1 MLHVQPAMTPIFGLV
16 LYFPVAFRRKPTEI
30 IHLPTSQV
38 GMAGG
43 LLVKGKNALR
53 VAFFFFVRYPRIF
66 ARMRVRQDCS
76 VTEGTRRVEH
86 LKSGDDQTKQKCGSV
101 IPESGMLITKK
112 FDHDYSERSERPHRL
127 VIFSWC
133 ILVLR
138 LNFPLNRKNRTFVFS
153 FVVKCVLPFLFSHC
167 LYYGSFT

>member
-1 MLHVQPAMTPIFGLV
+1 MLC
-16 LYFPVAFRRKPTEI
+16 E
-30 IHLPTSQV
+30 
-38 GMAGG
+38 
-43 LLVKGKNALR
+43 LR
-53 VAFFFFVRYPRIF
+53 FFFFVRYPRIF